1 MSVETWDGKTKFKME
16 ESKLEESERLQQW
29 EKFLQ
34 EENEKDEQGEH
45 GPGGDSTKGEMDV
58 GEES

>member
-45 GPGGDSTKGEMDV
+45 GPGGD
-58 GEES
+58 